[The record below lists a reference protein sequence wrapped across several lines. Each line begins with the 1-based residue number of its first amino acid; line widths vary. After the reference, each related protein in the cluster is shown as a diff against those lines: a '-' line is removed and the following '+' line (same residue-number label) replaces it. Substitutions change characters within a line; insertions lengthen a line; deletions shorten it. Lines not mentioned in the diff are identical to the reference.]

1 MFGTSSTAVSWS
13 GRTARLASWC
23 YLWASAPACLGTRR
37 TFADQE
43 FDDLL
48 TQAEGTL
55 DVNERKKIMAKIETI
70 MQERGP
76 ICQPV
81 WRSILTGM
89 DKKVKGFKMHPQYH
103 FRGHEM
109 AIES

>member
-1 MFGTSSTAVSWS
+1 MPWNPT
-13 GRTARLASWC
+13 
-23 YLWASAPACLGTRR
+23 

-48 TQAEGTL
+48 TQAEGTV
-55 DVNERKKIMAKIETI
+55 DIEERKGVMEKIERI

-76 ICQPV
+76 ICQPL
-81 WRSILTGM
+81 WRSIITGM
-89 DKKVKGFKMHPQYH
+89 DKSVKGFKMHPQYQ
-103 FRGHEM
+103 FRGNEL